1 MINSFFLKAVARKPY
16 KAWGGGVVCTTH
28 ARMERTADQASA
40 AEWQR
45 FLEVLSDHEEGLS
58 EDIELRVPLNDI
70 INSDWVAKA
79 GGVLAARAGRMQTW
93 TKIMADDVFQHRFFK
108 AELCFTMATT
118 PGMTP
123 GAAFDALEAQY
134 MHLNAYASENEH
146 TAFLFERIH
155 QLRWA
160 LYASC
165 TALNT
170 LTLKEANEI
179 VRNVW
184 LAGVLNPPSTVATH
198 LEDKLKPEDAKLLIA
213 GKFQKKYTAVER
225 LLDQGKFK
233 EAKKKFAATLIA
245 MVTEMTAVNAIIWD
259 HGAIGHL

>member
-1 MINSFFLKAVARKPY
+1 M
-16 KAWGGGVVCTTH
+16 CTTH

-45 FLEVLSDHEEGLS
+45 FLEVLSDHEEGLT

-70 INSDWVAKA
+70 VNSDWVAKA

-93 TKIMADDVFQHRFFK
+93 TKIMADDDFQDRFFK

-134 MHLNAYASENEH
+134 MHLNAYASENDH
-146 TAFLFERIH
+146 TATLFERIH
-155 QLRWA
+155 ELRWA

-184 LAGVLNPPSTVATH
+184 LAGVPNPHGPSTVATH
-198 LEDKLKPEDAKLLIA
+198 LEDKLKPEDAKLLITRD
-213 GKFQKKYTAVER
+213 FHRKYTAVER

-233 EAKKKFAATLIA
+233 EAKKKFAATVMA
-245 MVTEMTAVNAIIWD
+245 MVTQMTAVNAIIRD
-259 HGAIGHL
+259 HGAIRHL